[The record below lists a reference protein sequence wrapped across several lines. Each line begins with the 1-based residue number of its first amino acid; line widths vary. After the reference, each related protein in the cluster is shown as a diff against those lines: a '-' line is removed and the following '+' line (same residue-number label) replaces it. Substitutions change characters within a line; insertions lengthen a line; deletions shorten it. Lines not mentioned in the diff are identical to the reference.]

1 MIFNPLFIDSDTKQ
15 INPVGFGK
23 TNSTYLFKDIINVA
37 KNFSA
42 ERSFNSTSILSN
54 ILSDIK
60 GLINSPEDA
69 GIKLDNKL
77 NLLLNELNISSAV
90 NQIGFDDISN
100 DLFKESSIISG
111 SPKEV
116 TELITEALK
125 KLEEEFKLEIVLPKD
140 LPGETEQELS
150 NESNL
155 SAHIA
160 SLLLSDKPLTFHI
173 LQNNSENL
181 LTLSIEKVPQQ
192 SMEMKSGKFNVT
204 LFSVTLNQSESVEL
218 QESSL
223 EKFISKINA
232 KEENPD
238 IRPTDNSKPTV
249 DNKLIK
255 NIDTQQN
262 NNSKIIESLQTSE
275 KDSPGKNID
284 QKINLVQEKPL
295 TQSEN
300 QNPSHKGIDLSTV
313 KELEKNS
320 LNKGINSTEVE
331 QKKVFDSA
339 IKSEAA
345 NSKTTNQKAETNT
358 KINDDASTKSEN
370 QTKITKNDSPIV
382 RNEEASMKINLNGES
397 TQVNNQKDLRVDSK
411 PLSTIEGDIKS
422 ENDVKIEN
430 LPLHN
435 TNKLNDNDG
444 KLVSSHSVNNDVTK
458 LNSTKHQLE
467 ANSEI
472 SYKNDI
478 SEDSNLGN
486 DVFAKRINSAQKHET
501 NNEIIIK
508 LEPKQEKQIDEFNN
522 NVRKN
527 FVENI
532 EKIITADKTNF
543 VKIDESILD
552 NKEELTL
559 KLNQVINS
567 DNRFADT
574 KKEPKN
580 NTKAIDQISDI
591 FKKVEQRLEKI
602 NLSSQSNAQSNTF
615 SEHET
620 LTGKIRASKPEEVAG
635 IKIDESDMRL
645 KIDTPQKDADSPANE
660 NSGKESK
667 IVDSDSRDKNVSK
680 NNTAPTD
687 TQSTKLDN
695 PVSLSQSNRQVI
707 SENQPNNFNEAV
719 HVRTKE
725 IFQPE
730 LNKKLLNEISDM
742 AISDKKDKAII
753 NLAPAKLGKIRIA
766 LEIIDNKLNA
776 RLEVESQAAKE
787 MLTNQVDFLKE
798 SLNSNGLQLNT
809 INISLQNSDQK
820 NNKAAREKRKDTN
833 VEKLESKDKGS
844 KENKTKTLGYN
855 TYEFIA

>member
-140 LPGETEQELS
+140 LPGETEQDLS

-192 SMEMKSGKFNVT
+192 SMEMKSGKFNET

-275 KDSPGKNID
+275 KDIPGKNID

-300 QNPSHKGIDLSTV
+300 QNPSYKGIDLSTV
-313 KELEKNS
+313 KGLEKNS

-472 SYKNDI
+472 SYKNDL

-532 EKIITADKTNF
+532 EKIITANKTNF

-615 SEHET
+615 SEHEI

-687 TQSTKLDN
+687 TQSTKIDN

-730 LNKKLLNEISDM
+730 LNKKLLNEISNM

>member
-60 GLINSPEDA
+60 GLINSPGDA

-90 NQIGFDDISN
+90 NQIGLDDISN
-100 DLFKESSIISG
+100 ALFKESSIISG

-140 LPGETEQELS
+140 LPGETEQDLS

-181 LTLSIEKVPQQ
+181 LTLSVDKVPQE
-192 SMEMKSGKFNVT
+192 SIGMKSGKFNET
-204 LFSVTLNQSESVEL
+204 LYSLTLTQSKSIEL

-255 NIDTQQN
+255 NKDTQQN

-486 DVFAKRINSAQKHET
+486 DVFTKRINSAQKHET

-532 EKIITADKTNF
+532 EKIITVNKTNF

-635 IKIDESDMRL
+635 INIDESDMRL

>member
-60 GLINSPEDA
+60 GLINSPGDA

-111 SPKEV
+111 SSKEV

-140 LPGETEQELS
+140 LPGETEQDLS

-192 SMEMKSGKFNVT
+192 SMEMKSGKFNET
-204 LFSVTLNQSESVEL
+204 LFSVTLNRSESVEL

-275 KDSPGKNID
+275 KDIPGKNID

-300 QNPSHKGIDLSTV
+300 QNPSYKGIDLSTV
-313 KELEKNS
+313 KGLEKNS

-472 SYKNDI
+472 SYKNDL

-508 LEPKQEKQIDEFNN
+508 LELKQEKQIDEFNN

-532 EKIITADKTNF
+532 EKIITANKTNF

-620 LTGKIRASKPEEVAG
+620 LSGNIRASKPEEVAG

-660 NSGKESK
+660 NIGKESK

-719 HVRTKE
+719 PVRTKE

>member
-140 LPGETEQELS
+140 LPGETEQDLS

-192 SMEMKSGKFNVT
+192 SMEMKSGKFNET

-218 QESSL
+218 QGSSL

-275 KDSPGKNID
+275 KDIPGKNID

-300 QNPSHKGIDLSTV
+300 QNPSYKGIDLSTV
-313 KELEKNS
+313 KGLEKNS

-472 SYKNDI
+472 SYKNDL

-532 EKIITADKTNF
+532 EKIITVNKTNF

>member
-275 KDSPGKNID
+275 KDIPGKNID

-300 QNPSHKGIDLSTV
+300 QNPSYKGIDLSTV

-472 SYKNDI
+472 SYKNDL

-532 EKIITADKTNF
+532 EKIITANKTNF

-615 SEHET
+615 SEHEI

-687 TQSTKLDN
+687 TQSTKIDN

-730 LNKKLLNEISDM
+730 LNKKLLNEISNM